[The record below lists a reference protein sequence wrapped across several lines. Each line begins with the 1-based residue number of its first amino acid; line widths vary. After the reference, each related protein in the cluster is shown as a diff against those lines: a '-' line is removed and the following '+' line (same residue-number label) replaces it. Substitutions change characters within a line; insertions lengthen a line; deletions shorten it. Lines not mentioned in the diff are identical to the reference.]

1 LFLGVDPLYSS
12 ISLRQQILPKAK
24 ALPLVMDLE
33 IATASDR
40 HSAKATDSASDIAL
54 VEATGSNN
62 EYNSLNETGPV
73 YLSGWHFWLMS
84 AAYVEAQSTTVE
96 RFPWY

>member
-1 LFLGVDPLYSS
+1 M
-12 ISLRQQILPKAK
+12 LPTAK

-54 VEATGSNN
+54 VEANGDNDQ
-62 EYNSLNETGPV
+62 YNSLNDTGPV

-84 AAYVEAQSTTVE
+84 AAYVEAQPTVE
-96 RFPWY
+96 RSSWY